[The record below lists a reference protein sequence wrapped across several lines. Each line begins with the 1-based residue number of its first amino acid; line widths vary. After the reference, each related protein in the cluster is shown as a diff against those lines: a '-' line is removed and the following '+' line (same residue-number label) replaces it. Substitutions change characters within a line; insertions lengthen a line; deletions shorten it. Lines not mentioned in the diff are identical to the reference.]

1 MESGKQCLSSVG
13 DLSAKREITEVRI
26 NKVSNGYIVSGY
38 NVPQM
43 IANTLSEAL
52 ELARKCFE

>member
-1 MESGKQCLSSVG
+1 MGSEERCLSSVG
-13 DLSAKREITEVRI
+13 GLSAKRETTEVRI

-43 IANTLSEAL
+43 IANTLPEAL
-52 ELARKCFE
+52 ELARKCFG